1 MAMHY
6 RGCLLAAAASLAL
19 VASGQKVGVTFR
31 NEMDVDA
38 ELAWV
43 HPETKETTGVG
54 RVPAYGGE
62 LHQDTWAGHT
72 FKYDQGE
79 VTIRG
84 DRTFYSLT
92 KTGTVRVACGTTVGN
107 IGISVFPDWAPRGA
121 GRFLELVRRK
131 YFDGAAINRVV
142 PRFLAQFGISKDYE
156 TRTRWRTANIP
167 DDPKQRIPFEAGM
180 IAYAGSG
187 PDSRSTEMFFVMP
200 DTPKHQLDH
209 FGTNP
214 WETPFAVCDPGAV
227 RDVLPKLANPYGD
240 MPPWGNGPDPQK
252 IYRRGGYDDYL
263 AADFPELAY
272 FTECTV
278 DEAPMPVVGPDL

>member
-1 MAMHY
+1 M
-6 RGCLLAAAASLAL
+6 LLTAAASLAL

-43 HPETKETTGVG
+43 HPETKEATGVG

-72 FKYDQGE
+72 FRYDQGE

-92 KTGTVRVACGTTVGN
+92 KTGTVRVACGTTVGK

-156 TRTRWRTANIP
+156 TRTRWRTA
-167 DDPKQRIPFEAGM
+167 RRA
-180 IAYAGSG
+180 
-187 PDSRSTEMFFVMP
+187 RSFLVP
-200 DTPKHQLDH
+200 LS
-209 FGTNP
+209 
-214 WETPFAVCDPGAV
+214 AGAV
-227 RDVLPKLANPYGD
+227 
-240 MPPWGNGPDPQK
+240 
-252 IYRRGGYDDYL
+252 
-263 AADFPELAY
+263 
-272 FTECTV
+272 
-278 DEAPMPVVGPDL
+278 